1 MTLLAALYHASPSL
15 PYLKTRVF
23 LYQEE
28 VIQLW
33 VHSLLSVLTCFF
45 SLQSSPNIVSSV
57 KVRLW
62 DYVNGCLLDT
72 FQAKDKVAS
81 WRVGDISLHLLLK
94 NTNKQFFVL
103 NFKFSKLLW
112 YILQLLELL
121 ADGRTLRTK

>member
-15 PYLKTRVF
+15 AYLKTRVF

-72 FQAKDKVAS
+72 FQAKDKVAF

-94 NTNKQFFVL
+94 NTNKHFFCSQF
-103 NFKFSKLLW
+103 
-112 YILQLLELL
+112 
-121 ADGRTLRTK
+121 